1 MAAKSFRQML
11 GVPPSSASPIDSTL
25 IIIDAQNEYSEGQL
39 EVTNVTESRKVIA
52 SLLSKYREA
61 GGEVVHILHKTPAG
75 APVFTPDTTLAEEF
89 QELTPTANEKVMGK
103 VHPSSFAETELHEYL
118 KGKGLSKL
126 VLTGY
131 MVSRCIQKRKGI
143 QCSDTKQKAHV
154 CISTT
159 ARDAAR
165 LGYDVLIAEDAV
177 GDRDIP
183 GATGAEVTKMVM
195 NELGDAFGTIVQSS
209 EIK

>member
-75 APVFTPDTTLAEEF
+75 APVFTPNTKLAEEF
-89 QELTPTANEKVMGK
+89 EELTPMANEKVMEK
-103 VHPSSFAETELHEYL
+103 FHPSSFADTGLHEYL
-118 KGKGLSKL
+118 RGKGLSKL

-131 MVSRCIQKRKGI
+131 MVSRCIQ
-143 QCSDTKQKAHV
+143 
-154 CISTT
+154 
-159 ARDAAR
+159 R
-165 LGYDVLIAEDAV
+165 LSRHPV
-177 GDRDIP
+177 
-183 GATGAEVTKMVM
+183 
-195 NELGDAFGTIVQSS
+195 F
-209 EIK
+209 